1 MKDAVGIPNK
11 IPRITDANN
20 QLPIIGLTKKGKRIK
35 TIRIVIQPKRKAT
48 REEEL
53 VLRLYSFIITLLSAL
68 RQKNEYIKF
77 KRTVYMIHLLSFLS
91 SLIKPL
97 FFC

>member
-1 MKDAVGIPNK
+1 MKDAVGIPNN
-11 IPRITDANN
+11 IPRITGANN

-35 TIRIVIQPKRKAT
+35 TIRIVIQPKRKAA

-68 RQKNEYIKF
+68 RQK
-77 KRTVYMIHLLSFLS
+77 KRIYKI
-91 SLIKPL
+91 
-97 FFC
+97 

>member
-1 MKDAVGIPNK
+1 MKDAVGIPNN
-11 IPRITDANN
+11 IPRITGANN

-35 TIRIVIQPKRKAT
+35 TIRIVIQPKRKAA

-77 KRTVYMIHLLSFLS
+77 KRTTCMIHLLSFLS

>member
-1 MKDAVGIPNK
+1 MKDAVGIPNN
-11 IPRITDANN
+11 IPRITGANN

-35 TIRIVIQPKRKAT
+35 TIRIVIQPKRKAA

-77 KRTVYMIHLLSFLS
+77 KRTIYMIHLLSFLS
-91 SLIKPL
+91 SLIYVL
-97 FFC
+97 IRS